1 MKKVIISIALV
12 LVSLI
17 PTYILIFQ
25 AVRTAVP
32 DATLDGVAVTPAYVR
47 WSLSGGEED
56 GAAVS
61 PDEKRANK
69 KFEAAEP
76 LTLTD
81 LTDVARLSF
90 SPAPE
95 RVRVAIYNLT
105 QENTFV
111 GFVSLE
117 ELKSH
122 ELVGTTDR
130 LQVIVIADWRFSS
143 IVSARAAYSF
153 EVKA

>member
-32 DATLDGVAVTPAYVR
+32 DVTLDGVAVTPAYVR
-47 WSLSGGEED
+47 WSLSGGED
-56 GAAVS
+56 GSAVS
-61 PDEKRANK
+61 PDRERANK
-69 KFEAAEP
+69 KFEKAEP

-81 LTDVARLSF
+81 LTEVARLTF
-90 SPAPE
+90 SLPPE
-95 RVRVAIYNLT
+95 RVQVAIYNLT
-105 QENTFV
+105 EENTFV
-111 GFVSLE
+111 GVVPLA
-117 ELKSH
+117 ELSSH

-130 LQVIVIADWRFSS
+130 LQIIVLVDWRFSGV
-143 IVSARAAYSF
+143 VSARAAYSF
-153 EVKA
+153 EVQA